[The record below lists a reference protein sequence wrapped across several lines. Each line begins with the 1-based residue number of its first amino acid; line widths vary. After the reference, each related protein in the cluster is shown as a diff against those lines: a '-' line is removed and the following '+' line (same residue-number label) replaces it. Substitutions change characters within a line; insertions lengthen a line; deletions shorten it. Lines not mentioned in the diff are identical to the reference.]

1 MFRQY
6 NGQFEEKSA
15 QVLGIGCDSQHAH
28 RVMSV
33 NLGSVPYP
41 LLSDFHPIG
50 QMTKSYSS
58 WNEDRGTS
66 NRAVVIVDK
75 DGIVRY
81 VRVYPVPETP
91 NPTDIL
97 AEVEKL
103 G

>member
-1 MFRQY
+1 MFRQH
-6 NGQFEEKSA
+6 NSQFEEKGA
-15 QVLGIGCDSQHAH
+15 QVLGIGCDSQHSH

-33 NLGSVPYP
+33 SLGNIPYP

-50 QMTKSYSS
+50 QTTRLYGL

-75 DGIVRY
+75 DGIIRY
-81 VRVYPVPETP
+81 KREYAPPTTP
-91 NPTDIL
+91 DPTEIL
-97 AEVEKL
+97 AEVAKL